1 MEEEIKRL
9 RELLTKANEAYH
21 IHDDPIMPD
30 DEYDALMRRLR
41 ELEETSGLQDDEAS
55 PTRRVG
61 APAAFSPV
69 RHDVP
74 LLSLQDVFSEEEL
87 LAFCARAEEAVGE
100 TVYCVEPKIDGL
112 SVALRYEGGKL
123 ALAATRGDGVTGE
136 DVTHNALAVSDIPK
150 EIQDAP
156 DVLTVRGEVFM
167 PRGTFEKLNQQR
179 DLDGQPPFANP
190 RNAAAG
196 SFRQLN
202 ASVTAGRGL
211 SFLVFNIQRMDGLG
225 WPETHGETLDMLKKW
240 GFQANSYRLASSG
253 DDVVQEIRR
262 IGEERAKYPFDTDGA
277 VVKVNSL
284 TLRETLGATVRAPRW
299 AAAYKYPPERR
310 ESVVRGIQIQVGR
323 TGVLTPRAVL
333 DPVLLSGSTVR
344 YATLHNRD
352 LIAQKDIRIGDT
364 VNVQKAGEIIPEI
377 VSVVKEKRPP
387 DAAAYQFPENCPVCG
402 APVFAA
408 EGEVAVRCVAE
419 DCPAQLTRRLIHYA
433 SRDAM
438 DIEGMG
444 GATCEALRIST
455 LDEIYRLTEDD
466 LLTLEGFAQKS
477 AQKLVAA
484 IETSKK
490 RGLARLLFGLGIR
503 HVGQK
508 AAISLAQTFGS
519 MDALIKA
526 SEAELTAVPDI
537 GPVIAVSLR
546 RYLDTERAGTL
557 IAALAAAGV
566 DMTAEIKREQ
576 GPWAGLTF
584 VVTGTLASMTRDE
597 AEARIAEKGGKAAG
611 SVSKKT
617 DYLVAGEKAG
627 SKLDKAQSLGVKIID
642 EQDFLELLGKA

>member
-41 ELEETSGLQDDEAS
+41 ELEAGLQDDEAS
-55 PTRRVG
+55 PTQRVG

-69 RHDVP
+69 RHDAP

-87 LAFCARAEEAVGE
+87 LAFCARVEEAAGE

-112 SVALRYEGGKL
+112 SAALRYEGGKL
-123 ALAATRGDGVTGE
+123 TLAATRGDGVTGE
-136 DVTHNALAVSDIPK
+136 DVTHNALAVADIPR
-150 EIQDAP
+150 ELQNAP
-156 DVLTVRGEVFM
+156 ETLTVRGEVYL
-167 PRGTFEKLNQQR
+167 PRTTFETLNRQR
-179 DLDGQPPFANP
+179 DLDGLPPFANP

-196 SFRQLN
+196 SLRQLN

-211 SFLVFNIQRMDGLG
+211 SFLAFNIQRMDGFA
-225 WPETHGETLDMLKKW
+225 WPETHGETLDLLKSW
-240 GFQANSYRLASSG
+240 GFQANSYRLASNG
-253 DDVVQEIRR
+253 NEVVQEIRR
-262 IGEERAKYPFDTDGA
+262 IGEERRSFSFDTDGA

-284 TLRETLGATVRAPRW
+284 RLRETLGATVRAPRW

-310 ESVVRGIQIQVGR
+310 ETVVRDIQIQVGR

-333 DPVLLSGSTVR
+333 DAVLLSGSTVR

-377 VSVVKEKRPP
+377 VSVIKEKRPP
-387 DAAAYQFPENCPVCG
+387 DTEPYQFPVNCPECG
-402 APVFAA
+402 APVFVA

-444 GATCEALRIST
+444 SATCEQLRIST
-455 LDEIYRLTEDD
+455 LDEIYRLTEAD

-477 AQKLVAA
+477 AQKLLVAIGA
-484 IETSKK
+484 SKQ

-508 AAISLAQTFGS
+508 AAVSLAQTFGS
-519 MDALIKA
+519 MDALMKA

-537 GPVIAVSLR
+537 GSVIALSLR
-546 RYLDTERAGTL
+546 RYLDTERAKTL
-557 IAALAAAGV
+557 IAALSDAGV

-617 DYLVAGEKAG
+617 TYVVAGEKAG
-627 SKLDKAQSLGVKIID
+627 SKLDKAQSLGVKVLD
-642 EQDFLELLGKA
+642 EQAFIEMLNS

>member
-74 LLSLQDVFSEEEL
+74 LLSLQDVFSEEKL

-100 TVYCVEPKIDGL
+100 TVYCVEPKMDGL

-136 DVTHNALAVSDIPK
+136 DVTHNALAVADIPR
-150 EIQDAP
+150 ELQNAP
-156 DVLTVRGEVFM
+156 ETLTVRGEVYL
-167 PRGTFEKLNQQR
+167 PRTTFETLNRQR
-179 DLDGQPPFANP
+179 DLDGLPPFANP

-196 SFRQLN
+196 SLRQLN

-211 SFLVFNIQRMDGLG
+211 SFLAFNIQRMDGFA
-225 WPETHGETLDMLKKW
+225 WPETHGETLDLLKSW
-240 GFQANSYRLASSG
+240 GFQANSYRLASNG
-253 DDVVQEIRR
+253 NEVVQEIRR
-262 IGEERAKYPFDTDGA
+262 IGEERRSFSFDTDGA

-284 TLRETLGATVRAPRW
+284 RLRETLGATVRAPRW

-310 ESVVRGIQIQVGR
+310 ETVVRDIQIQVGR

-333 DPVLLSGSTVR
+333 DAVLLSGSTVR

-377 VSVVKEKRPP
+377 VSVIKEKRPP
-387 DAAAYQFPENCPVCG
+387 DTEPYQFPVNCPECG
-402 APVFAA
+402 APVFVA

-444 GATCEALRIST
+444 SATCEQLRIST
-455 LDEIYRLTEDD
+455 LDEIYRLTEAD

-477 AQKLVAA
+477 AQKLLVAIGA
-484 IETSKK
+484 SKQ

-508 AAISLAQTFGS
+508 AAVSLAQTFGS
-519 MDALIKA
+519 MDALMKA

-537 GPVIAVSLR
+537 GSVIALSLR
-546 RYLDTERAGTL
+546 RYLDTERAKTL
-557 IAALAAAGV
+557 IAALSDAGV

-617 DYLVAGEKAG
+617 TYVVAGEKAG
-627 SKLDKAQSLGVKIID
+627 SKLDKAQSLGVKVLD
-642 EQDFLELLGKA
+642 EQAFIEMLNS